1 MSTIITMFATFV
13 GFVTGVLAITEAV
26 NKMFKVEKQ
35 SVRLLVSWLMSFGL
49 AALGFALQLGFFAG
63 CGPVDT
69 WQGWVKA
76 MAIGLGCGW
85 CANYMYDKDEMW
97 HLLEWVFSFFDK
109 NGKAIRA
116 SMAEESKKKRVAAE
130 NGTAK

>member
-13 GFVTGVLAITEAV
+13 GFVTGVLTITEAV

-49 AALGFALQLGFFAG
+49 AAIGFALQLGFFAD
-63 CGPVDT
+63 CGSVDT

-85 CANYMYDKDEMW
+85 CANYMYNKEEMW
-97 HLLEWVFSFFDK
+97 HLLEWVFSFLDK
-109 NGKAIRA
+109 NGKAIREQL
-116 SMAEESKKKRVAAE
+116 EEDRKKRKLAIE
-130 NGTAK
+130 NGTVK